1 VRQYELVFIVRPD
14 ADETRMNATVEKI
27 TKYVTDNGGEVTSLN
42 PWGRRRLAYPIDR
55 AMEGDYVTAKMTLE
69 PTATQGLE
77 SSLTISEDVLRHL
90 LLKVE

>member
-1 VRQYELVFIVRPD
+1 MRQYELVFIVRPD

-27 TKYVTDNGGEVTSLN
+27 TQYVTENGGEVTGLN

-55 AMEGDYVTAKMTLE
+55 AMEGDYVTAKLNLA
-69 PTATQGLE
+69 PAATQGLE